1 MPLSFFLNG
10 FPGCPQPP
18 MAVQHPR
25 WILHNAK
32 PFRSTVQRRNRCPA
46 PHPMT
51 RLPHRNGWHRA
62 TRRRGGSI
70 ALLSWSGGC
79 RRTWSAAAWQLWY
92 CGLAGVAL
100 PIWQGLAKSSDTGWS
115 GHAFDAVLITG
126 SSIENGTQDYRRGAT
141 TKESLRLLCAPHATS
156 RRCNAWRRATAGSA
170 ASTCSRSSS
179 MNGMSVQ
186 TGGGAHISAAFGGA
200 EECWTPS
207 TTQAKPTAAQAH
219 DLLPDFY

>member
-1 MPLSFFLNG
+1 MSGTASHDTLA
-10 FPGCPQPP
+10 PQKRLAQSDPSP
-18 MAVQHPR
+18 WGQHCIAELER
-25 WILHNAK
+25 W
-32 PFRSTVQRRNRCPA
+32 VPA
-46 PHPMT
+46 HVERG
-51 RLPHRNGWHRA
+51 RLAALVLWIGW
-62 TRRRGGSI
+62 
-70 ALLSWSGGC
+70 
-79 RRTWSAAAWQLWY
+79 
-92 CGLAGVAL
+92 VAL